1 MTTGSRTPRR
11 WGFRTRLA
19 ALIAGVFILAG
30 ASLLTVQYA
39 VVHQLLRSGIANL
52 ATAPSSNFPTPHS
65 RCPGDQDSTQCGI
78 LAGTPSG
85 VVASNTGPLDATFQR
100 TILLSREVLSGLL
113 LWSVVVLVAFAGV
126 AALAGW
132 WLSKRSLGRI
142 AQITA
147 TARDLTRDDLHR
159 RLDLPSPDD
168 EIKELG
174 DTIDSMLDRL
184 DDAFTRQELFI
195 ASASHELR
203 TPLTT
208 ARTALEIPLV
218 QGRVPTELEPD
229 LRRALKANERSERL
243 IAALL
248 ILARLTHPATPP
260 ADTTVD
266 VTELV
271 RERIKEHGDHA
282 RRRCIQITFT
292 TAEPMLAAAEPVLAG
307 IAIGNLIDNA
317 IQHGAHGGEI
327 VVDLDREDGMLTLR
341 IANGGLQLTA
351 DEATRLV
358 EPFNRGAAT
367 RLAGRGIGLGL
378 TIVDAIA
385 RCSAGTLAL
394 SPRTEGGLIAELKLS
409 AA

>member
-1 MTTGSRTPRR
+1 MPRR

-19 ALIAGVFILAG
+19 ALIASVFILAG

-39 VVHQLLRSGIANL
+39 VVHQLLRSGIENL
-52 ATAPSSNFPTPHS
+52 ATASSPNFPTPDS
-65 RCPGDQDSTQCGI
+65 RCPDDQDSTQCGI
-78 LAGTPSG
+78 LTGSPNG
-85 VVASNTGPLDATFQR
+85 VVPSDTGPLDATFQR

-113 LWSVVVLVAFAGV
+113 LWSIVVLVAFAGV

-147 TARDLTRDDLHR
+147 TARNLTRDDLHR

-208 ARTALEIPLV
+208 ARTALEIPLA
-218 QGRVPTELEPD
+218 QGRVPPELEPD
-229 LRRALKANERSERL
+229 LRRALNANERSERL

-248 ILARLTHPATPP
+248 ILARLTQPATPP

-271 RERIKEHGDHA
+271 QKCIKEHGDHA
-282 RRRCIQITFT
+282 RQRGIRITFT
-292 TAEPMLAAAEPVLAG
+292 TTEPMLAAVEPVLAG
-307 IAIGNLIDNA
+307 IAISNLIDNA
-317 IQHGAHGGEI
+317 IQHGAHDGEI
-327 VVDLDREDGMLTLR
+327 VVNLDHNEGMLTLR
-341 IANGGLQLTA
+341 IANGGRQLTTS
-351 DEATRLV
+351 ETTRLV

-385 RCSAGTLAL
+385 RCSAGMLAL